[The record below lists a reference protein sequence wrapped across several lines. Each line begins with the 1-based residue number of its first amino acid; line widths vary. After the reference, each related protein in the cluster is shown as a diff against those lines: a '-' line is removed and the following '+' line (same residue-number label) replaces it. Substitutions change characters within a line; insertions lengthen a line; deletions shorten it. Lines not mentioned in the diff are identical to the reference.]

1 MKRARSRV
9 PPAWVAASNELG
21 SRLRLAPMSADR
33 RAHARRCDTP
43 PSCPK
48 LKVHLTLSRRTPH
61 GREENWNAPVTPTF
75 PEKTSQSALGVQTWK
90 FKVANGPTASGP
102 KDPIDGL
109 RSVGRSGAAAAIL
122 EPKRHPL
129 ASMEAAA
136 VHGETE
142 ALRQFFRGHDVRQVL
157 DNSVAVDTSILEQY
171 LSSDFNAFP
180 LPESPPNSDVCSPE
194 RIPDFQ
200 TEISYWSE
208 RPLLRPT
215 ACRSHFGQS
224 DGGSVAPSPSDS
236 YVGGGMP
243 SGSPASLLT
252 SALPLLNCFPDRS
265 KRKRSESQDSS
276 AGPDRLALGDEGT
289 RGGPVLGG
297 RLSWESFCPAEWSA
311 VLDANLHVMPPP
323 ALAVATDK
331 GFNFSPTDEAFVC
344 QKKNHF
350 QVTVHVGVAREP
362 VYVRTPRG
370 VRHLHYFEINVF
382 GVKMESP
389 EHRVSMEQSQADRTK
404 KPLGPVRVSVTA
416 GVVGKVTLGRLHFSE
431 TTANNMRKKGRPNPD
446 QRYFRVVVGLYAA
459 VKEEDQDEEL
469 SSFLLAALL
478 SERLIVRASNP
489 GQFEMDGD
497 ALWQRGAE
505 HDAVTCHGRVGIN
518 TDAPDEALV
527 VCGNATVMG
536 RVMQPSDRRAKSN
549 IREVDGEEQLRRI
562 TRMRLVEFDYK
573 PEFASKMGIKHT
585 HQTGVLAQEVKELLP
600 SAVKEVGDI
609 TCHGGHKIDNFLM
622 VDKDQIFMENV
633 GAVQQLSKMADSL
646 ETRVSEL
653 EVWKRRLAKLKSLT
667 GSLRSSG
674 MSRKPSTASAA
685 TAQSFHGGL
694 KASEAPADACVSQRM
709 FRAGVFTLCL
719 AVAACII
726 TIGTVYLL
734 NLMQGNVGP
743 PSSVSNSSVLPT
755 PAGGSSA
762 PPVSPPGPWPPDVHF
777 CHLLY
782 CDAVYCCPSPAGG
795 ADPPTAGR
803 GAEKSQDELLRKLQ
817 SAPDWTNTT
826 IESFVIKENQQ
837 VIDSR
842 YCVRDECGPDRFVF
856 QVPVSPFVPVNMR
869 VTLVMNSTEL
879 LVVHLCASHESAACA
894 APRHAELL
902 GAAGYASNTQVTPKS
917 TSSGVTAAPGGP
929 APHQLPCLLACRGN
943 TSGRCTWLAS
953 TTAPTT
959 FDPPWLAKP
968 TAVPTITL
976 GGRCSQT
983 TISTSTVAAATEAAT
998 CFFFWVFFIRV
1009 QSQRCDRM

>member
-1 MKRARSRV
+1 
-9 PPAWVAASNELG
+9 
-21 SRLRLAPMSADR
+21 
-33 RAHARRCDTP
+33 
-43 PSCPK
+43 
-48 LKVHLTLSRRTPH
+48 
-61 GREENWNAPVTPTF
+61 
-75 PEKTSQSALGVQTWK
+75 
-90 FKVANGPTASGP
+90 
-102 KDPIDGL
+102 
-109 RSVGRSGAAAAIL
+109 
-122 EPKRHPL
+122 
-129 ASMEAAA
+129 MEAAA

-142 ALRQFFRGHDVRQVL
+142 ALQQFFRGHDVRQVL

-194 RIPDFQ
+194 RITDFQ

-215 ACRSHFGQS
+215 AYRSQFGRS

-265 KRKRSESQDSS
+265 KRKQSESQDSS

-289 RGGPVLGG
+289 QGGPVLGG

-362 VYVRTPRG
+362 AYVRTPRG
-370 VRHLHYFEINVF
+370 VRHLHYFEIDVF

-389 EHRVSMEQSQADRTK
+389 EHRVSMEQSRADRTK
-404 KPLGPVRVSVTA
+404 KPLGPVRVSVAA

-446 QRYFRVVVGLYAA
+446 QRYFRMVVGLYGA
-459 VKEEDQDEEL
+459 VKEEDQDEEP

-536 RVMQPSDRRAKSN
+536 RVMQPSDGRAKSN

-609 TCHGGHKIDNFLM
+609 TCHGGHRIDNFLM
-622 VDKDQIFMENV
+622 VDKVYCTIWGLVYVGGKRRSGRGGRAERTVGRLAGAPPRAGSRSLLLLLCHPGSDLHGERGRGAAAFQDGRQPGDPRERVGGLEAAPRQAQEPDGKSALQRNVKEAQHRVGGNGAEFPRGSQSLRGGRLRVAENV
-633 GAVQQLSKMADSL
+633 SRRSVHTVPRRRRLHHHHRHRVPAQLDARQRWAAFQRQRRPSAPRGRGPPTCTSAICCTATPCTAAPRQR
-646 ETRVSEL
+646 EAPTRGRPATERVSGRRGPMTPL
-653 EVWKRRLAKLKSLT
+653 RGTPSDKRKATTSFCRSFKALRT
-667 GSLRSSG
+667 GQ
-674 MSRKPSTASAA
+674 T
-685 TAQSFHGGL
+685 
-694 KASEAPADACVSQRM
+694 
-709 FRAGVFTLCL
+709 
-719 AVAACII
+719 
-726 TIGTVYLL
+726 
-734 NLMQGNVGP
+734 P
-743 PSSVSNSSVLPT
+743 PSS
-755 PAGGSSA
+755 
-762 PPVSPPGPWPPDVHF
+762 
-777 CHLLY
+777 
-782 CDAVYCCPSPAGG
+782 PS
-795 ADPPTAGR
+795 
-803 GAEKSQDELLRKLQ
+803 
-817 SAPDWTNTT
+817 
-826 IESFVIKENQQ
+826 
-837 VIDSR
+837 
-842 YCVRDECGPDRFVF
+842 
-856 QVPVSPFVPVNMR
+856 
-869 VTLVMNSTEL
+869 
-879 LVVHLCASHESAACA
+879 
-894 APRHAELL
+894 
-902 GAAGYASNTQVTPKS
+902 
-917 TSSGVTAAPGGP
+917 
-929 APHQLPCLLACRGN
+929 
-943 TSGRCTWLAS
+943 
-953 TTAPTT
+953 
-959 FDPPWLAKP
+959 
-968 TAVPTITL
+968 
-976 GGRCSQT
+976 
-983 TISTSTVAAATEAAT
+983 
-998 CFFFWVFFIRV
+998 
-1009 QSQRCDRM
+1009 

>member
-1 MKRARSRV
+1 
-9 PPAWVAASNELG
+9 
-21 SRLRLAPMSADR
+21 
-33 RAHARRCDTP
+33 
-43 PSCPK
+43 
-48 LKVHLTLSRRTPH
+48 
-61 GREENWNAPVTPTF
+61 
-75 PEKTSQSALGVQTWK
+75 
-90 FKVANGPTASGP
+90 
-102 KDPIDGL
+102 
-109 RSVGRSGAAAAIL
+109 
-122 EPKRHPL
+122 
-129 ASMEAAA
+129 MEAAA

-142 ALRQFFRGHDVRQVL
+142 ALQQFFRGHDVRQVL

-194 RIPDFQ
+194 RITDFQ

-215 ACRSHFGQS
+215 AYRSQFGRS

-265 KRKRSESQDSS
+265 KRKQSESQDSS

-289 RGGPVLGG
+289 QGGPVLGG

-362 VYVRTPRG
+362 AYVRTPRG
-370 VRHLHYFEINVF
+370 VRHLHYFEIDVF

-389 EHRVSMEQSQADRTK
+389 EHRVSMEQSRADRTK
-404 KPLGPVRVSVTA
+404 KPLGPVRVSVAA

-446 QRYFRVVVGLYAA
+446 QRYFRMVVGLYGA
-459 VKEEDQDEEL
+459 VKEEDQDEEP

-536 RVMQPSDRRAKSN
+536 RVMQPSDGRAKSN

-609 TCHGGHKIDNFLM
+609 TCHGGHRIDNFLM

-685 TAQSFHGGL
+685 TAQSFHGAL
-694 KASEAPADACVSQRM
+694 KVSEEDACVSQRM

-795 ADPPTAGR
+795 ADPRPAGHGAGEWPARAHDATAR
-803 GAEKSQDELLRKLQ
+803 DTERQEKSHDELLQKLQ

-842 YCVRDECGPDRFVF
+842 YCVRDECGFVF

-894 APRHAELL
+894 APRHAEPL

-917 TSSGVTAAPGGP
+917 TSSGVNGCPRPAARRRISCR
-929 APHQLPCLLACRGN
+929 LCLLSCLQGEHEWPLHVARLYH
-943 TSGRCTWLAS
+943 SSYHFR
-953 TTAPTT
+953 
-959 FDPPWLAKP
+959 
-968 TAVPTITL
+968 
-976 GGRCSQT
+976 
-983 TISTSTVAAATEAAT
+983 STVAVRTHALTHARYEMEANHRDLFVSRPPGGTEAQTDTAPLLVL
-998 CFFFWVFFIRV
+998 FHRG
-1009 QSQRCDRM
+1009 

>member
-1 MKRARSRV
+1 
-9 PPAWVAASNELG
+9 
-21 SRLRLAPMSADR
+21 
-33 RAHARRCDTP
+33 
-43 PSCPK
+43 
-48 LKVHLTLSRRTPH
+48 
-61 GREENWNAPVTPTF
+61 
-75 PEKTSQSALGVQTWK
+75 
-90 FKVANGPTASGP
+90 
-102 KDPIDGL
+102 
-109 RSVGRSGAAAAIL
+109 
-122 EPKRHPL
+122 
-129 ASMEAAA
+129 MEAAA

-142 ALRQFFRGHDVRQVL
+142 ALQQFFRGHDVRQVL

-200 TEISYWSE
+200 TEISFWSE

-236 YVGGGMP
+236 YVVGGMP

-252 SALPLLNCFPDRS
+252 SALPLPNCFPDRS

-362 VYVRTPRG
+362 AYVRTPRG

-446 QRYFRVVVGLYAA
+446 QRYFRMVVGLYAA
-459 VKEEDQDEEL
+459 VKEEDQDEEP

-478 SERLIVRASNP
+478 SERLIASNP
-489 GQFEMDGD
+489 GQFEMDGE

-562 TRMRLVEFDYK
+562 THMRLVEFDYK

-609 TCHGGHKIDNFLM
+609 TCHGGQKIDNFLM
-622 VDKDQIFMENV
+622 VDKVYCTIWGRASFGDVGGQPSTRSGHGQNTQSTEESRGPDSVRGGCAERAVGRLAGTPPRPAPAPFFSSSVTQDQIFMENV

-674 MSRKPSTASAA
+674 MSRKPSNASAA

-694 KASEAPADACVSQRM
+694 KASEAPADACVSQRR
-709 FRAGVFTLCL
+709 FCAGVLTLCL

-777 CHLLY
+777 CDLLY
-782 CDAVYCCPSPAGG
+782 CDAVYCCPTPAGG
-795 ADPPTAGR
+795 ADPRTAGH
-803 GAEKSQDELLRKLQ
+803 GAEKSQDELLQKLQ

-902 GAAGYASNTQVTPKS
+902 GAAAGYASNTQVTPKS

-929 APHQLPCLLACRGN
+929 APRQLPCLLACRGN

-959 FDPPWLAKP
+959 SDPPWLAKP

-976 GGRCSQT
+976 GGCCSQT

-998 CFFFWVFFIRV
+998 CFFFFLFFYPSPV
-1009 QSQRCDRM
+1009 SKV

>member
-1 MKRARSRV
+1 
-9 PPAWVAASNELG
+9 
-21 SRLRLAPMSADR
+21 
-33 RAHARRCDTP
+33 
-43 PSCPK
+43 
-48 LKVHLTLSRRTPH
+48 
-61 GREENWNAPVTPTF
+61 
-75 PEKTSQSALGVQTWK
+75 
-90 FKVANGPTASGP
+90 
-102 KDPIDGL
+102 
-109 RSVGRSGAAAAIL
+109 
-122 EPKRHPL
+122 
-129 ASMEAAA
+129 MEAAA

-142 ALRQFFRGHDVRQVL
+142 ALQQFFRGHDVRQVL

-171 LSSDFNAFP
+171 LSSDFNAF
-180 LPESPPNSDVCSPE
+180 
-194 RIPDFQ
+194 
-200 TEISYWSE
+200 
-208 RPLLRPT
+208 
-215 ACRSHFGQS
+215 
-224 DGGSVAPSPSDS
+224 
-236 YVGGGMP
+236 
-243 SGSPASLLT
+243 
-252 SALPLLNCFPDRS
+252 FPDRS
-265 KRKRSESQDSS
+265 KRKQSESQDSS

-289 RGGPVLGG
+289 QGGPVLGG

-362 VYVRTPRG
+362 AYVRTPRG
-370 VRHLHYFEINVF
+370 VRHLHYFEIDVF

-389 EHRVSMEQSQADRTK
+389 EHRVSMEQSRADRTK
-404 KPLGPVRVSVTA
+404 KPLGPVRVSVAA

-446 QRYFRVVVGLYAA
+446 QRYFRMVVGLYGA
-459 VKEEDQDEEL
+459 VKEEDQDEEP

-536 RVMQPSDRRAKSN
+536 RVMQPSDGRAKSN

-609 TCHGGHKIDNFLM
+609 TCHGGHRIDNFLM

-685 TAQSFHGGL
+685 TAQSFHGAL
-694 KASEAPADACVSQRM
+694 KVSEEDACVSQRM

-795 ADPPTAGR
+795 ADPRPAGHGAGEWPARAHDATAR
-803 GAEKSQDELLRKLQ
+803 DTERQEKSHDELLQKLQ

-894 APRHAELL
+894 APRHAEPL

-917 TSSGVTAAPGGP
+917 TSSGVNGCPRPAARRRISCR
-929 APHQLPCLLACRGN
+929 LCLLSCLQGEHEWPLHVARLYH
-943 TSGRCTWLAS
+943 SSYHFR
-953 TTAPTT
+953 
-959 FDPPWLAKP
+959 
-968 TAVPTITL
+968 
-976 GGRCSQT
+976 
-983 TISTSTVAAATEAAT
+983 STVAVRTHALTHARYEMEANHRDLFVSRPPGGTEAQTDTAPLLVL
-998 CFFFWVFFIRV
+998 FHRG
-1009 QSQRCDRM
+1009 

>member
-1 MKRARSRV
+1 M
-9 PPAWVAASNELG
+9 
-21 SRLRLAPMSADR
+21 
-33 RAHARRCDTP
+33 
-43 PSCPK
+43 
-48 LKVHLTLSRRTPH
+48 
-61 GREENWNAPVTPTF
+61 
-75 PEKTSQSALGVQTWK
+75 
-90 FKVANGPTASGP
+90 FKVAKGPTASGP

-109 RSVGRSGAAAAIL
+109 RSVGRGGGGGSHFGAKAPPTGQHGGCGCARRDGGAAA
-122 EPKRHPL
+122 
-129 ASMEAAA
+129 
-136 VHGETE
+136 
-142 ALRQFFRGHDVRQVL
+142 VL
-157 DNSVAVDTSILEQY
+157 
-171 LSSDFNAFP
+171 P
-180 LPESPPNSDVCSPE
+180 
-194 RIPDFQ
+194 
-200 TEISYWSE
+200 
-208 RPLLRPT
+208 
-215 ACRSHFGQS
+215 
-224 DGGSVAPSPSDS
+224 
-236 YVGGGMP
+236 
-243 SGSPASLLT
+243 
-252 SALPLLNCFPDRS
+252 CFPDRS
-265 KRKRSESQDSS
+265 KRKQSESQDSS

-289 RGGPVLGG
+289 QGGPVLGG

-362 VYVRTPRG
+362 AYVRTPRG
-370 VRHLHYFEINVF
+370 VRHLHYFEIDVF

-389 EHRVSMEQSQADRTK
+389 EHRVSMEQSRADRTK
-404 KPLGPVRVSVTA
+404 KPLGPVRVSVAA

-446 QRYFRVVVGLYAA
+446 QRYFRMVVGLYGA
-459 VKEEDQDEEL
+459 VKEEDQDEEP

-536 RVMQPSDRRAKSN
+536 RVMQPSDGRAKSN

-609 TCHGGHKIDNFLM
+609 TCHGGHRIDNFLM

-685 TAQSFHGGL
+685 TAQSFHGAL
-694 KASEAPADACVSQRM
+694 KVSEEDACVSQRM

-795 ADPPTAGR
+795 ADPRPAGHGAGEWPARAHDATAR
-803 GAEKSQDELLRKLQ
+803 DTERQEKSHDELLQKLQ

-894 APRHAELL
+894 APRHAEPL

-917 TSSGVTAAPGGP
+917 TSSGVNGCPRPAARRRISCR
-929 APHQLPCLLACRGN
+929 LCLLSCLQGEHEWPLHVARLYH
-943 TSGRCTWLAS
+943 SSYHFR
-953 TTAPTT
+953 
-959 FDPPWLAKP
+959 
-968 TAVPTITL
+968 
-976 GGRCSQT
+976 
-983 TISTSTVAAATEAAT
+983 STVAVRTHALTHARYEMEANHRDLFVSRPPGGTEAQTDTAPLLVL
-998 CFFFWVFFIRV
+998 FHRG
-1009 QSQRCDRM
+1009 